1 MPSFDPRQMA
11 MNLIMQ
17 NPQVA
22 NNPQAQ
28 EYLQIIQNGD
38 AEKGQQIADNLCQSF
53 GVSRDDAISQAKR
66 FFGLPF

>member
-11 MNLIMQ
+11 MNLIMR